1 MRASISAD
9 PGRGP
14 GNGSIEIFD
23 VGDTGEPGC
32 TLLRASDGKCLGP
45 RGWQESETLLTPD
58 AWDNDGGSLRMAV
71 GPAVVDEVDNLDAY
85 RLSLRGA
92 GSCSLAVKSLVYS
105 HIANKH
111 GMGAGAPLTAPVA
124 APIPAPV
131 EPEPEPEPA
140 PQWPTAAELEAI
152 HQEAYQA
159 GYDAGHAEGLARGA
173 DAGHQQAFAHA
184 SQQFAQELQA
194 FADLQASFQA
204 NLTELEAEMAPALL
218 NLAVNAMR
226 KLLHDHLAC
235 KPDAVLSV
243 VRQALHSIPGEVAR
257 ATVRAHP
264 NDLQVLKTFLP
275 ANTPDTQWQFVEDAS
290 LMSGGCLIE
299 LPSASLD
306 LTLQTRWKALMATLG
321 ADGDVSA

>member
-1 MRASISAD
+1 MTPKVTLPASVDLGALLAAAGVDDPTAQAVDSSLLPIPSRAI
-9 PGRGP
+9 
-14 GNGSIEIFD
+14 
-23 VGDTGEPGC
+23 
-32 TLLRASDGKCLGP
+32 
-45 RGWQESETLLTPD
+45 
-58 AWDNDGGSLRMAV
+58 NDSLPPSMQ
-71 GPAVVDEVDNLDAY
+71 LDAD
-85 RLSLRGA
+85 GA
-92 GSCSLAVKSLVYS
+92 SALL
-105 HIANKH
+105 
-111 GMGAGAPLTAPVA
+111 APVEGFDESRYGEIA
-124 APIPAPV
+124 LQEDS

-243 VRQALHSIPGEVAR
+243 VRQALHSIPR
-257 ATVRAHP
+257 
-264 NDLQVLKTFLP
+264 
-275 ANTPDTQWQFVEDAS
+275 
-290 LMSGGCLIE
+290 
-299 LPSASLD
+299 
-306 LTLQTRWKALMATLG
+306 
-321 ADGDVSA
+321 